1 MKEEY
6 SKLLTAFTQFRKLN
20 ISSIIQELSHSDFA
34 AMMSIACCNTK
45 CCQNGERVKVSML
58 SKELHVNIT
67 AVSRTLK
74 GLEEKGYIERS
85 VNKNDRRI
93 TYVELTEEG
102 TKVLKRADEI
112 MDDFAGAVLSRLG
125 EDNLVRLTAY
135 MNQLYEVAAQEIDK
149 RNVKGKV
156 IGQNE

>member
-6 SKLLTAFTQFRKLN
+6 SEFFTAFKQFRKLN
-20 ISSIIQELSHSDFA
+20 ISSMIPELSHSDFA
-34 AMMSIACCNTK
+34 TMMSIACCNEK
-45 CCQNGERVKVSML
+45 CCQNGERVTVSML

-102 TKVLKRADEI
+102 TKVLKNAEET
-112 MDDFAGAVLSRLG
+112 MDDFADAVLSRLG
-125 EDNLVRLTAY
+125 EENLVRLTTY
-135 MNQLYEVAAQEIDK
+135 INQLYKVAAQEIDK
-149 RNVKGKV
+149 RKCKRKGDRT
-156 IGQNE
+156 E